1 MTLRTIL
8 PMLAVSGSF
17 ALVACGGD
25 DSSGEAAAPEQGSTP
40 DRALAEI
47 TNVRTSLD
55 EALAAVKS
63 GDSKQADEILAEG
76 YVEHFEHVE
85 GPLEKVD
92 HELKEELEET
102 IATRLR
108 DKVKGGAPAAEV
120 QALIDDINADLD
132 TAENK
137 LQ

>member
-8 PMLAVSGSF
+8 PMLAVSGSV
-17 ALVACGGD
+17 ALSACGGD
-25 DSSGEAAAPEQGSTP
+25 DSSGDTAAGEQGSTP

-47 TNVRTSLD
+47 ANVRTSLD

-63 GDSKQADEILAEG
+63 GDSKQADEILSEG
-76 YVEHFEHVE
+76 YVEHFEQVE

-92 HELKEELEET
+92 HDLKEELEKT
-102 IATRLR
+102 IATTLR
-108 DKVKGGAPAAEV
+108 DRVKGGASAAEV

-132 TAENK
+132 TAESK